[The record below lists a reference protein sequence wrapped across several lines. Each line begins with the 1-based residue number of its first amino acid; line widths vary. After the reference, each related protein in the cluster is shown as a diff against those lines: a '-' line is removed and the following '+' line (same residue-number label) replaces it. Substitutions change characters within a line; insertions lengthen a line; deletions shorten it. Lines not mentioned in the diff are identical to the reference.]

1 MKNLRLAGAVLLTA
15 ATVLTGASATASA
28 GPRTVSYHGYQVEVP
43 AGWQL
48 VDLAANPTA
57 CVRFDRPA
65 IYLGRP
71 GDRQD
76 CPSGLV
82 GRTAGLVVEPL
93 ATAKVGPGV
102 RKAPRGAATPTS
114 YDGLS
119 GDLQVAVEDAG
130 VLVTAAYTPDHEQTV
145 RRLLGGARLTS
156 GGEPATVPAQP
167 LMQPAAVTGVAP
179 GTYLGRGFDACT
191 APSSGAM
198 DAWLGS
204 PFRAVGIYISGSF
217 RACNQPNLT
226 AAWISHNAANG
237 WHFLP
242 IDVGRQAP
250 CTSYSFRM
258 SSDPATARQQGRDAA
273 VGAAQAAANLGL
285 GAGSAIYSDIE
296 AYTTNTSCRAAVL
309 SYVSGWTQELNAR
322 GLLGGVYSSA
332 ASGIRDLSSA
342 YNDPAYTRPDHIWF
356 AWWNGRADVDGG
368 QYVPAGQ
375 WANHQRVHQYQG
387 DHNETYNGVTI
398 NIDSNYLDT
407 ADPTPP
413 PPMTDGT
420 YRIRAEVSGPTRA
433 LDVTD
438 CQTQDGADVRIW
450 DWIPGSPCQDWV
462 LTKVAEPNVFKIAD
476 GNTGKVLDVAGCS
489 TADTAIIHLWPYSGA
504 NCQQW
509 QIDPIGGGA
518 YKIIG
523 VGSGKSLDVAGCSP
537 NAGADVIIWPFHGGA
552 CQRWYFQ
559 PL

>member
-1 MKNLRLAGAVLLTA
+1 MMKNLRLAGAVLLTA
-15 ATVLTGASATASA
+15 ATVLAGASAATASA
-28 GPRTVSYHGYQVEVP
+28 RTVSYHGYQVEVP
-43 AGWQL
+43 AGWQV
-48 VDLAANPTA
+48 VDLVANPAA

-93 ATAKVGPGV
+93 ATAQIDPSVQM
-102 RKAPRGAATPTS
+102 AARGAATPSS
-114 YDGLS
+114 YS

-130 VLVTAAYTPDHEQTV
+130 VLVTAASAPDHEQTV
-145 RRLLGGARLTS
+145 RRLLAGARLTS
-156 GGEPATVPAQP
+156 GGEAAVLPAQSR
-167 LMQPAAVTGVAP
+167 MQPAAVTGVAP

-198 DAWLGS
+198 DAWRAS

-226 AAWISHNAANG
+226 AAWINHNVANG
-237 WHFLP
+237 WHFIP

-273 VGAAQAAANLGL
+273 VGAAQAATNLGL

-296 AYTTNTSCRAAVL
+296 AYSTNTSCRAAVL

-332 ASGIRDLSSA
+332 ASGIRDLSGA
-342 YNDPAYTRPDHIWF
+342 YTNPAYTRPDHIWF

-375 WANHQRVHQYQG
+375 WANHQRLHQYQG
-387 DHNETYNGVTI
+387 GHNETHGGVTI
-398 NIDSNYLDT
+398 NIDSNFLDT

-413 PPMTDGT
+413 PPLGDGT
-420 YRIRAEVSGPTRA
+420 YRIRAEVSGPNRA
-433 LDVTD
+433 LDVVD
-438 CQTQDGADVRIW
+438 CQSHDGADVRIW
-450 DWIPGSPCQDWV
+450 TWIPGSPCQHWV
-462 LTKVAEPNVFKIAD
+462 VTKVAEPNVFTIAD
-476 GNTGKVLDVAGCS
+476 GNTGKLLNVAGCS
-489 TADTAIIHLWPYSGA
+489 TADAAIVDLWTASGA
-504 NCQQW
+504 DCQRW
-509 QIDPIGGGA
+509 RIDPIGAGA

-523 VGSGKSLDVAGCSP
+523 AGSGKSLDVAGCSP
-537 NAGADVIIWPFHGGA
+537 DAGANVIIWPFHGGA

>member
-1 MKNLRLAGAVLLTA
+1 MMKNLRLAGAVLLTA
-15 ATVLTGASATASA
+15 ATVLTATATA
-28 GPRTVSYHGYQVEVP
+28 GATERTVSYHGYQVEVP
-43 AGWQL
+43 DGWQV
-48 VDLAANPTA
+48 VDLAANPAA

-93 ATAKVGPGV
+93 ATAQVRPGV
-102 RKAPRGAATPTS
+102 QKAARGAATPTS
-114 YDGLS
+114 YRS
-119 GDLQVAVEDAG
+119 DLQVAVEDAG
-130 VLVTAAYTPDHEQTV
+130 VLVTAASAPDHEQTV
-145 RRLLGGARLTS
+145 RRLLAGARLTS
-156 GGEPATVPAQP
+156 GGEPAAVPAQP
-167 LMQPAAVTGVAP
+167 RMQPAAVTGVAP
-179 GTYLGRGFDACT
+179 GTYLGKGFDACT

-198 DAWLGS
+198 DAWRAS

-226 AAWISHNAANG
+226 AAWINHNAANG
-237 WHFLP
+237 WHFIP

-258 SSDPATARQQGRDAA
+258 STNAATARQQGRDAA

-296 AYTTNTSCRAAVL
+296 AYTTNPTCRAAVL
-309 SYVSGWTQELNAR
+309 SYVSGWTQELNGR

-332 ASGIRDLSSA
+332 ASGIRDLSGA
-342 YNDPAYTRPDHIWF
+342 YTNPAYTRPDHIWF

-375 WANHQRVHQYQG
+375 WANHQRLHQYQG
-387 DHNETYNGVTI
+387 GHNETHGGVTI

-413 PPMTDGT
+413 PPLSDGT
-420 YRIRAEVSGPTRA
+420 YRIRAEVSGPNRA
-433 LDVTD
+433 LDIID
-438 CQTQDGADVRIW
+438 CSDRRGRRRADL
-450 DWIPGSPCQDWV
+450 G
-462 LTKVAEPNVFKIAD
+462 
-476 GNTGKVLDVAGCS
+476 LD
-489 TADTAIIHLWPYSGA
+489 P
-504 NCQQW
+504 
-509 QIDPIGGGA
+509 
-518 YKIIG
+518 
-523 VGSGKSLDVAGCSP
+523 
-537 NAGADVIIWPFHGGA
+537 
-552 CQRWYFQ
+552 RQ
-559 PL
+559 PLPALAADDGRRPTVFRSPTATPASRSRGWLLDRGRHIVDL